1 MAILAQGAGLNS
13 KIPACL
19 ALERL
24 LEKAE
29 LVDIPPGKSV
39 FHAPGL
45 CTRFFWILSG
55 TVRVYKHSAD
65 GREITLYRMGPNEP
79 CLVCLS
85 NLILGI
91 PNDTHGVAETAVR
104 GLTVAREEFER
115 ATGLS
120 PELARYLLRFM
131 TERLHEVT
139 ALTAAAVFD
148 KLDLRL
154 ACYLGRMF
162 ERSNN
167 QPLKLTHEDI
177 ARELGTSREVISRI
191 LKQFEHQG
199 CIRLARG
206 AIEPIAPQE
215 LQTRTK
221 GNS

>member
-1 MAILAQGAGLNS
+1 MANLAQGAGLNL

-24 LEKAE
+24 LEQAE
-29 LVDIPPGKSV
+29 TVDIPPGTSV
-39 FHAPGL
+39 FHAPTL
-45 CTRFFWILSG
+45 CARFIWILSG
-55 TVRVYKHSAD
+55 SVRVYKHSAD

-91 PNDTHGVAETAVR
+91 PTDTHGVAETAVR

-115 ATGLS
+115 ATGRS
-120 PELARYLLRFM
+120 PELARYLLRIM
-131 TERLHEVT
+131 TERLHEVA
-139 ALTAAAVFD
+139 ALAAAAAFD

-206 AIEPIAPQE
+206 TIEPIAPQE
-215 LQTRTK
+215 LQART
-221 GNS
+221 NAST

>member
-1 MAILAQGAGLNS
+1 MANSAQGAGLDL
-13 KIPACL
+13 KIPACS

-29 LVDIPPGKSV
+29 HVDIPPGTSV

-45 CTRFFWILSG
+45 CARFFWILSG

-91 PNDTHGVAETAVR
+91 PNDTHGVAETAVH
-104 GLTVAREEFER
+104 GLTVAREEFEL

-154 ACYLGRMF
+154 ACHLGRMF

-167 QPLKLTHEDI
+167 QPLKLTHDDI

-191 LKQFEHQG
+191 LKQFEQQG

-206 AIEPIAPQE
+206 AIELVAPQA
-215 LQTRTK
+215 LQART
-221 GNS
+221 GSNT

>member
-1 MAILAQGAGLNS
+1 MANLTQGVGLDL
-13 KIPACL
+13 KVPACT
-19 ALERL
+19 ALKQL
-24 LEKAE
+24 LDRAE
-29 LVDIPPGKSV
+29 TVDIPPGTSV

-45 CTRFFWILSG
+45 CARFFWILSG

-148 KLDLRL
+148 NLDLRL
-154 ACYLGRMF
+154 ACFLGRMF

-206 AIEPIAPQE
+206 TIELITPQD
-215 LQTRTK
+215 LKAWTNANT
-221 GNS
+221 

>member
-1 MAILAQGAGLNS
+1 MAILAQGAGLDLKVS
-13 KIPACL
+13 ACA

-29 LVDIPPGKSV
+29 PIDIPPGKSV

-45 CTRFFWILSG
+45 CARFFWILAG
-55 TVRVYKHSAD
+55 TVRVYKHSTD

-115 ATGLS
+115 AIGLS
-120 PELARYLLRFM
+120 PGLSSYLLRFM

-148 KLDLRL
+148 KLELRL
-154 ACYLGRMF
+154 ACHLGRMF
-162 ERSNN
+162 ERSSNL
-167 QPLKLTHEDI
+167 PLKLTHEDI
-177 ARELGTSREVISRI
+177 ARELGTSREVISRL
-191 LKQFEHQG
+191 LKQFEQQG

-206 AIEPIAPQE
+206 AIELVAPQA
-215 LQTRTK
+215 LQART
-221 GNS
+221 GANT

>member
-1 MAILAQGAGLNS
+1 MANLAQGAGPDL
-13 KIPACL
+13 KIPACV

-24 LEKAE
+24 LEQAKT
-29 LVDIPPGKSV
+29 LDIPPGTSV
-39 FHAPGL
+39 FHAPTL
-45 CTRFFWILSG
+45 CARFLWILSG
-55 TVRVYKHSAD
+55 TVRVYQHSAD

-79 CLVCLS
+79 CLVCLNS
-85 NLILGI
+85 LILGA
-91 PNDTHGVAETAVR
+91 PTDSHGVAETAVR

-115 ATGLS
+115 AIALS
-120 PELARYLLRFM
+120 PDLARYLLRIM
-131 TERLHEVT
+131 TERLHEVA
-139 ALTAAAVFD
+139 ALAATAAFD

-167 QPLKLTHEDI
+167 RPLRVTHEHI

-206 AIEPIAPQE
+206 AIEPVAPQE
-215 LQTRTK
+215 LQGRTS